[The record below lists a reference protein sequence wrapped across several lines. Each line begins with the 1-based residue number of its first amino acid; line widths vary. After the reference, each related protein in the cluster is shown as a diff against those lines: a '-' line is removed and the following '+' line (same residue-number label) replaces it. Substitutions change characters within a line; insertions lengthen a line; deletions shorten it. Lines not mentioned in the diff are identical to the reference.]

1 MKFGSKYLL
10 AILLLEMV
18 LALVLRTHNLNER
31 PMHTDEAVQA
41 LKFSELLETG
51 QYKYDPKRFHGPTL
65 YYFTLPVAWLR
76 GQKDLQQI
84 DEHTVR
90 LVSAIIGSALVLS
103 LFWLRDGL
111 GKIGLLTAGALI
123 TVSPAM
129 VYYSR
134 YYIQEMLLV
143 TFTAGLLGCGWRY
156 YRDRRLVWAVGIGVF
171 AGLMHATKESCLIS
185 WFAILAALTACWIT
199 AKRVQYKKPDNIGL
213 TKNDTFTHGIS
224 ACTVAVIVSVTFY
237 SSFFSN
243 LQGVWDSLI
252 APFTYSLAPEHEK
265 PIFYYLRLLTGLEGR
280 IGVLASEITIVG
292 FALAGAIISFRED
305 WLSTAT
311 GQLRRFL
318 TYYTLTIFLIY
329 SLLPYKT
336 PWLILSA
343 LLGLVLMAG
352 SGLEAICNRSQ
363 KLPIRAGITAI
374 FLSALAVL
382 CQGALLVNFRYYAD
396 ERNPYAYVHPNA
408 DVLKIEERL
417 KQLAALS
424 PDGQELRVNVISEE
438 YWPLPWYLRGF
449 NQVGYWS
456 EIPEHPDASVIIVS
470 AKFQEALDTKLLKQ
484 YQVEYRGLRPGVI
497 LLIYIE
503 KELWDNFLREITRK
517 S

>member
-1 MKFGSKYLL
+1 MKSGSKYLL

-31 PMHTDEAVQA
+31 PMHTDEAIQA
-41 LKFSELLETG
+41 LKFGQLLETG
-51 QYKYDPKRFHGPTL
+51 QYKYDPRRFHGPTL
-65 YYFTLPVAWLR
+65 YYLTLPVAWLR
-76 GQKDLQQI
+76 DQKNLQQI
-84 DEHTVR
+84 DEYTVR
-90 LVSAIIGSALVLS
+90 LVSAIIGSSLVLS

-111 GKIGLLTAGALI
+111 GRIGLLFAGALI
-123 TVSPAM
+123 AVSPAM

-143 TFTAGLLGCGWRY
+143 ASTAGLLACGWRY
-156 YRDRRLVWAVGIGVF
+156 YRDSRVVWAVAVGVF
-171 AGLMHATKESCLIS
+171 VGLMHATKESCLIS
-185 WFAILAALTACWIT
+185 WFAIGVAFIACWIT
-199 AKRVQYKKPDNIGL
+199 AKRAKYKNPKNIGL
-213 TKNDTFTHGIS
+213 TKNGAFTHGIS
-224 ACTVAVIVSVTFY
+224 ACIAAVIVSVTFY

-265 PIFYYLRLLTGLEGR
+265 TVFYYLRLLTGLEGR
-280 IGVLASEITIVG
+280 IGILAGEITIVG
-292 FALAGAIISFRED
+292 FALVGAIISFRED
-305 WLSTAT
+305 WLSTAS

-318 TYYTLTIFLIY
+318 TYYTLAIFIIY

-336 PWLILSA
+336 PWLILST

-352 SGLEAICNRSQ
+352 SGMEAIFNRSQ
-363 KLPIRAGITAI
+363 KPLLRAGITAI
-374 FLSALAVL
+374 FLLGLVIL
-382 CQGALLVNFRYYAD
+382 CHGTLLVNFRYFAD
-396 ERNPYAYVHPNA
+396 ERNSYAYVHPNT
-408 DVLKIEERL
+408 DVLKIEERI

-438 YWPLPWYLRGF
+438 YWPLPWYLRHF
-449 NQVGYWS
+449 DQVGYWS
-456 EIPEHPDASVIIVS
+456 EMPAHPDASVIIVS
-470 AKFQEALDTKLLKQ
+470 VKFQEALDTKLLKQ

-503 KELWDNFLREITRK
+503 QELWNHYLHEITNR
-517 S
+517 